1 MTINELKLKIE
12 NKVDIS
18 EPVIFKI
25 TDDDFIPMQYIHEIS
40 KYENKSIQFID
51 DLTEFLKNR
60 LFFNNLNYI
69 YVFKC
74 DIFELDTS
82 FDNLVDIFIICK
94 SIKTKKYNKFITEV
108 PKLENWQIK
117 DYIMS
122 LCSGIDAVNADM
134 LIKCQPDMYA
144 INNEI
149 SKIKLFSK
157 DEQLYILSKLIENK
171 NVNNYNIFSFSNA
184 IMGKN
189 IQQISDVYSQISI
202 NPIQLLSI
210 LYNNFKLLLSIQLS
224 KNISYQ
230 DLKISY
236 PQFIAISHFCGI
248 YTKNDLIRILKFLT
262 GVDKQIKTGQLQ
274 TSEIIDY
281 ILIHII

>member
-12 NKVDIS
+12 NKVNIS

-122 LCSGIDAVNADM
+122 LCSGIDVVNADM

-189 IQQISDVYSQISI
+189 IQQISDVYNQISI

-274 TSEIIDY
+274 TNEIIDY
-281 ILIHII
+281 ILIHIV

>member
-12 NKVDIS
+12 NKVNIS

-122 LCSGIDAVNADM
+122 LCSGIDAVNTDM

-171 NVNNYNIFSFSNA
+171 NINNYNIFSFSNA

-281 ILIHII
+281 ILIHIV